1 MPLPFAAASRLLA
14 LGLMLSA
21 ALSASAA
28 ARALAKIDGVEI
40 TDDDIRMA
48 VDDLGAS
55 LPQQL
60 EGQARENYLVEY
72 LIDLRLVSRAAEKQK
87 MAETPD
93 FARRMGY
100 FRDKVLME
108 NLFAATTKAAVSEE
122 AMKKVYD
129 DAANAKKGEMEVHA
143 RHILLPTEDDARAA
157 LKRLQAGEDFAK
169 LATEL
174 SKDPGSEGGDL
185 GYFTQDKM
193 VPEFAETAFKLDV
206 GKVSDPVKSQFGWHI
221 IKVEDKRAKPFPA
234 YDSVKDQI
242 ARYVAQ
248 KAQGELILKL
258 REGVKIERSEP
269 DAADAPKK
277 P

>member
-1 MPLPFAAASRLLA
+1 MPLPFASASRLFA
-14 LGLMLSA
+14 LGLIVSA
-21 ALSASAA
+21 ALSTSTA
-28 ARALAKIDGVEI
+28 ARTLAKIDGVEI

>member
-1 MPLPFAAASRLLA
+1 MPLPFASASRLFA
-14 LGLMLSA
+14 LSLIVSA
-21 ALSASAA
+21 ALSAPAA
-28 ARALAKIDGVEI
+28 ARTLAKIDGVEI